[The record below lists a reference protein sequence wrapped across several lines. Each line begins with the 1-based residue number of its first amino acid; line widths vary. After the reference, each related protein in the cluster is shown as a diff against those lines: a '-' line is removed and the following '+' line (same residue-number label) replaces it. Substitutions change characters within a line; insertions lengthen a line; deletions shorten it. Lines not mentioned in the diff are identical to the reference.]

1 MTIKFEGPAIMVA
14 DMQAARAFYEG
25 LLGQEVLAD
34 FGANVPFKSG
44 FSLWEADHALGVIYK
59 DGRRPPA
66 PLGRDNVEFYFEST
80 DLDAAWARVSAGRA
94 DVIHPI
100 EEAPWGQRCFRV
112 HDPDGHIVEVGEP
125 LPTLIKRLH
134 SQGLTAEAISA
145 RTSVPIPMVE
155 AMLQ

>member
-1 MTIKFEGPAIMVA
+1 MTITFEGPAIMVA
-14 DMQAARAFYEG
+14 DMQAARAFYED

-44 FSLWEADHALGVIYK
+44 FSLWEAGHALNVIYK

-66 PLGRDNVEFYFEST
+66 PLGQDNVEFYFESP
-80 DLDAAWARVSAGRA
+80 DLDAAWAKVSADWE

-125 LPTLIKRLH
+125 LSALIKRLH
-134 SQGLTAEAISA
+134 GQGMTAEAISE
-145 RTSVPIPMVE
+145 RTTVPLPMVE

>member
-1 MTIKFEGPAIMVA
+1 MVA
-14 DMQAARAFYEG
+14 DMQASRAFYEE

-44 FSLWEADHALGVIYK
+44 FSLWEAGHALDVIYK

-66 PLGRDNVEFYFEST
+66 PLGQNNVEFYFESP
-80 DLDAAWARVSAGRA
+80 DLDAAWARVSAGRV

-100 EEAPWGQRCFRV
+100 ETAPWGQRAFRV

-125 LPTLIKRLH
+125 LPVLIRRLH
-134 SQGLTAEAISA
+134 GQGMTTAQISE
-145 RTSVPIPMVE
+145 RTSVPVEMVK